1 MNDIIIPMGSDHRG
15 HDMQDDCAEW
25 AQSNVR
31 PFIAQGCDQQGRHHP
46 TIPAEACT
54 ELGADQPRRA
64 RLGGVGRRQCWL
76 IKHGGTV
83 ALVIALVGAAVL
95 GWVR

>member
-1 MNDIIIPMGSDHRG
+1 MSARACSTGCAGS
-15 HDMQDDCAEW
+15 C
-25 AQSNVR
+25 
-31 PFIAQGCDQQGRHHP
+31 QQGRHHCEHEP
-46 TIPAEACT
+46 REAASACT

-83 ALVIALVGAAVL
+83 ALVVALVGAAVL